1 MDISLADTKGDTK
14 MWFILEKINSAW
26 RIVNINEPIA
36 TEHEARDRVIG
47 VLKRDSSREFT
58 LAEMRSTISAE
69 TVINEVRL

>member
-1 MDISLADTKGDTK
+1 
-14 MWFILEKINSAW
+14 MWFIIEKIGSAW

-36 TEHEARDRVIG
+36 TEQEARNRVIG
-47 VLKRDSSREFT
+47 ALKQDSSREFT

>member
-1 MDISLADTKGDTK
+1 
-14 MWFILEKINSAW
+14 MWFILEKINGAW

-36 TEHEARDRVIG
+36 TEQDARDRVIG

-58 LAEMRSTISAE
+58 LAEMRFTISAE